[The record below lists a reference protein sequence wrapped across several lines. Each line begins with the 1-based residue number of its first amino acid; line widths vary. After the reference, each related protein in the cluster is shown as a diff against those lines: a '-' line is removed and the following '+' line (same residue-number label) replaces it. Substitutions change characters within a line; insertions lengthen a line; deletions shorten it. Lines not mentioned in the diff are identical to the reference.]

1 MCGHRRRGKWMATAA
16 TESKF
21 INFTIRPNGKLKCS
35 SFRCGQHTHT
45 HTYIL
50 HSYILPVW
58 LCVCVEDSLP
68 CPCPLHVDGGLQA
81 GLVCVDFILLQT

>member
-1 MCGHRRRGKWMATAA
+1 MCGHRRRGQWMATAA

-35 SFRCGQHTHT
+35 SFRCGQHTHALT
-45 HTYIL
+45 HIL
-50 HSYILPVW
+50 HSYILP
-58 LCVCVEDSLP
+58 VCVEDSLP

-81 GLVCVDFILLQT
+81 GLCGFYFIANVK